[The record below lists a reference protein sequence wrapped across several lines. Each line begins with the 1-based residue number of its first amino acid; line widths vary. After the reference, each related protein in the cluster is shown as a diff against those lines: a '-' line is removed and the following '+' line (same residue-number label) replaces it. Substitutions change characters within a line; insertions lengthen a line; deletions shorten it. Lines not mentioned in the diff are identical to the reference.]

1 MQITGTYHRAGAY
14 LEPSAPASQAITLI
28 IGTRTV
34 PTPHK
39 PKHYLLAKGMGTAPA
54 RDKWIS
60 SLFPV
65 PGCDRIF
72 SFDYAGVR
80 YVLEFEESEL
90 IARVRRAPA
99 G

>member
-1 MQITGTYHRAGAY
+1 MKITGTYHRAGAY
-14 LEPSAPASQAITLI
+14 LEPWPASSQGITLI

-65 PGCDRIF
+65 PDSDGTF
-72 SFDYAGVR
+72 SLDYAGSK
-80 YVLEFEESEL
+80 YLLEFDEKQAL
-90 IARVRRAPA
+90 ARVRRVYAA
-99 G
+99 